1 MNLAELILSNDLVRS
16 IGQTILHSLWQ
27 GAAIGLISWLMGNFL
42 GKHNRDA
49 RYWINVGSILSII
62 LLAIITFTSFY
73 NIGSANHSVY
83 QSESSGSGF
92 VNLVFG
98 KGLTEGSAGLSGL
111 ISSSLPYITILWF
124 IGMIFLSIRMLGGLF
139 YIRDIKNCG
148 TKITSTDL
156 NRIVS
161 RISIN
166 LNINKI
172 IQLTESAKVSVP
184 TVIGHIKPMILFP
197 VGAIAGLPINQVEA
211 IISHELAHIKRHDYL
226 INLIF
231 SVVEIMF
238 FFNPVIWI
246 LNSQIKADRELLC
259 DDLALEAT
267 GDPANYAKALTNV
280 QVLAQGNLKLAP
292 TFSGKKGHLLSRIQ
306 RIYNN
311 KQMKSKTSKTS
322 PLAVL
327 IIMAGF
333 IILFSSSIQPSNDFE
348 SKVESSE
355 FATKVDTT
363 VKTKIKHEGKV
374 HDVILTW
381 NAKKIISFK
390 LDGKDI
396 DKKDFGKYEAIIAKT
411 KEIGTSDIETEAE
424 IELIEEIEI
433 EEFEVDVDVEV
444 EVEIVEEVE
453 EVERIVRIVGDQ
465 KVVIERVKVIEEV
478 EEIEL
483 EEKIEIEVIG
493 EIEFEADEIEFDIE
507 RIKLIGDV
515 KVISKEIEIEN
526 TDYVVIDIKEKGK
539 EKFYIVVDS
548 LKTGSK
554 DSLRIYIKDKH
565 KYEIIESKDTAS
577 KKNYKIITRIKKKK

>member
-1 MNLAELILSNDLVRS
+1 
-16 IGQTILHSLWQ
+16 
-27 GAAIGLISWLMGNFL
+27 
-42 GKHNRDA
+42 
-49 RYWINVGSILSII
+49 
-62 LLAIITFTSFY
+62 
-73 NIGSANHSVY
+73 
-83 QSESSGSGF
+83 
-92 VNLVFG
+92 
-98 KGLTEGSAGLSGL
+98 
-111 ISSSLPYITILWF
+111 
-124 IGMIFLSIRMLGGLF
+124 
-139 YIRDIKNCG
+139 
-148 TKITSTDL
+148 
-156 NRIVS
+156 
-161 RISIN
+161 
-166 LNINKI
+166 
-172 IQLTESAKVSVP
+172 
-184 TVIGHIKPMILFP
+184 
-197 VGAIAGLPINQVEA
+197 
-211 IISHELAHIKRHDYL
+211 
-226 INLIF
+226 
-231 SVVEIMF
+231 MF

-292 TFSGKKGHLLSRIQ
+292 TFSGEKGHLLSRIQ

-311 KQMKSKTSKTS
+311 KQMKSKTRKTS

-333 IILFSSSIQPSNDFE
+333 IILFSSSIQPSNNFE

-355 FATKVDTT
+355 FITKVDTT

-411 KEIGTSDIETEAE
+411 KEIATSDVETEAE
-424 IELIEEIEI
+424 VELIEEIEDI
-433 EEFEVDVDVEV
+433 TID
-444 EVEIVEEVE
+444 
-453 EVERIVRIVGDQ
+453 
-465 KVVIERVKVIEEV
+465 IEEV

-483 EEKIEIEVIG
+483 EEEIEIEEVE
-493 EIEFEADEIEFDIE
+493 EIEVEADIIVEIE
-507 RIKLIGDV
+507 RIELIGDV

-565 KYEIIESKDTAS
+565 KYEIIESKETAS
-577 KKNYKIITRIKKKK
+577 KKNYKIITKKKKKK